1 MADDDFDIPSL
12 AAYVHLGAPQIAKL
26 VERGKL
32 PGRRVGGEWR
42 FSRPEIHQ
50 WLEQRIGVSDEEELQ
65 RVEGALQAAGQ
76 SPALEL
82 SLVDMLPVEAIEI
95 PLSARTKNSVIESM
109 AEVAARTGLLWDTQ
123 KMADAVRT
131 REEMHPTALDNGAAL
146 LHPRRPL
153 PSILGQSFLALGRT
167 AAGIPFGSGRGVLT
181 DVFFLICSTDDR
193 LHLQTLARLSRLLA
207 LPDFLPEL
215 RATAD
220 AAAIVALVGRSEAA
234 LPG

>member
-1 MADDDFDIPSL
+1 MADDDFDISSL

-42 FSRPEIHQ
+42 FARAEIHQ

-76 SPALEL
+76 SPALEQ
-82 SLVDMLPVEAIEI
+82 SLVAMLPIEAIEV
-95 PLSARTKNSVIESM
+95 PLAARTKNSVIDSM
-109 AEVAARTGLLWDTQ
+109 AEVAARTGWLWDTQ
-123 KMADAVRT
+123 KMADAVRA

-153 PSILGQSFLALGRT
+153 PSILGQAFLALGRT
-167 AAGIPFGSGRGVLT
+167 AAGIPFGSPRGVLT

-193 LHLQTLARLSRLLA
+193 LHLQTLARLSRLFA

-215 RATAD
+215 RAAAD
-220 AAAIVALVGRSEAA
+220 SAAIVDLVRRGEAA

>member
-12 AAYVHLGAPQIAKL
+12 AAYIHLGAPQVAKL

-42 FSRPEIHQ
+42 FSRAEIHQ

-82 SLVDMLPVEAIEI
+82 SLAAMLPLEAIEV
-95 PLSARTKNSVIESM
+95 PLAARTKNSVIESM

-123 KMADAVRT
+123 KMADAVRA

-153 PSILGQSFLALGRT
+153 PSILGQSFLGLGRT
-167 AAGIPFGSGRGVLT
+167 ATGIPFGSARGVLT

-207 LPDFLPEL
+207 LPDFLSAL
-215 RATAD
+215 RAAAD
-220 AAAIVALVGRSEAA
+220 APAVVELVGRSEAA
-234 LPG
+234 LP